1 MSVEKK
7 GQSNLRAIPSSDHHI
22 QSIKAAP
29 YRNVLLFFLGQ
40 KSQQR
45 MGFCIAKLG
54 PQLWPFWAS
63 LPCKGLQGTRVC
75 IRRIIRLLHLT
86 QKMWSSKMFT
96 TTHSSLHNLWWRFA
110 RCNVHQCGVQSVLT
124 WCSLEERCKLERKCS
139 GDKSDLAPCATWATG
154 GNFVF
159 GQKCPLLLPPKQHS
173 QETSIKESSSLVP
186 SHNRT

>member
-40 KSQQR
+40 KSQRR
-45 MGFCIAKLG
+45 MGICIAKLG

-96 TTHSSLHNLWWRFA
+96 TSHSSLHNLWWRFA
-110 RCNVHQCGVQSVLT
+110 RCNVHQCGIQSVLT
-124 WCSLEERCKLERKCS
+124 WCSLEEWCKLERKCS
-139 GDKSDLAPCATWATG
+139 GDKSTPVQPCATLCNLGAA
-154 GNFVF
+154 
-159 GQKCPLLLPPKQHS
+159 
-173 QETSIKESSSLVP
+173 
-186 SHNRT
+186 

>member
-40 KSQQR
+40 KSQRR
-45 MGFCIAKLG
+45 MGICIAKLG

-96 TTHSSLHNLWWRFA
+96 TSHSSLHNLWWRFA

-124 WCSLEERCKLERKCS
+124 WCSLEELCKLERKCS
-139 GDKSDLAPCATWATG
+139 GDKSTPVQPCATLCNLGAA
-154 GNFVF
+154 
-159 GQKCPLLLPPKQHS
+159 
-173 QETSIKESSSLVP
+173 
-186 SHNRT
+186 